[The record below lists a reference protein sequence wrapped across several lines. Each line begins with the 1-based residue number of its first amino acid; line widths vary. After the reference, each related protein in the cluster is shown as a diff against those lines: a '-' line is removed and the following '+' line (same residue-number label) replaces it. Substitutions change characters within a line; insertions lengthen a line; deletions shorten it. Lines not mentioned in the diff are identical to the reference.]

1 MNLKSDYKIFQNE
14 INKRDIKY
22 LIHFTPTINL
32 FSILENQKILSRAKL
47 ENLDI
52 EQFDI
57 LDYINFPDKIR
68 YDDKN
73 YINLS
78 ISSPNTFLLNK
89 FMEESKDDITI
100 KWCILK
106 INTKYIY
113 EKDTLFSVVNAASY
127 TAKNQFGIYGD
138 YKQFQKLFQDEVK
151 YNNRIFSRSY
161 YKLQDKF
168 TTDIQAE
175 VLVKN
180 EINVDDIIE
189 VCFLND
195 NDLAES
201 KAAMSQFDISKFIV
215 DKDIFNPNRSK
226 N

>member
-1 MNLKSDYKIFQNE
+1 MNLKEDYKLFQNE

-32 FSILENQKILSRAKL
+32 FSILENKKILSRAKI

-57 LDYINFPDKIR
+57 LDYINFPDKTR
-68 YDDKN
+68 YDDKS
-73 YINLS
+73 YINLT
-78 ISSPNTFLLNK
+78 ISSPNTLLLDK
-89 FMEESKDDITI
+89 FVEQSKDDITI

-127 TAKNQFGIYGD
+127 VAKNQFGIYGD

-151 YNNRIFSRSY
+151 YNNRTFSRNY

-180 EINVDDIIE
+180 EINIDDIIE

-201 KAAMSQFDISKFIV
+201 KAAMSQFDTSKFIV